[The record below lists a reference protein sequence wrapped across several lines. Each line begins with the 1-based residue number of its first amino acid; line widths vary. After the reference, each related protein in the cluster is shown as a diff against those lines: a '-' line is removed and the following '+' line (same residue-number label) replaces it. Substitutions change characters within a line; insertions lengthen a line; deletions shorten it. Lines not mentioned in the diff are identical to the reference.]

1 MSILNFLKDVA
12 RDIKRENTPTFNS
25 EKFVLESSSI
35 AQALIDRLKE
45 THPNHSTFDQAGIE
59 NGSEIVAN
67 WIKHEWPLAVEHLL
81 YMIHS
86 ADIPYPRDRMLRLHE
101 IAKEKNI
108 KNKYSLENLAS
119 WKPDRLKWVYNR
131 P

>member
-12 RDIKRENTPTFNS
+12 RDIKRENTPIFNFH
-25 EKFVLESSSI
+25 KFVLESSEL
-35 AQALIDRLKE
+35 AQALIDELKE
-45 THPNHSTFDQAGIE
+45 AHPNHSTFDQAGIE
-59 NGSEIVAN
+59 NGSETVAD
-67 WIKHEWPLAVEHLL
+67 WMKYEWPLAVEHLL

-101 IAKEKNI
+101 LAKEKNI
-108 KNKYSLENLAS
+108 KNNYSLENLAG
-119 WKPDRLKWVYNR
+119 WEPAKLKWVYNR